1 MEKKVKNLDNEDEKN
16 IRLEASIAEERNK
29 TNALEETLNRTKA
42 LDALKERESELL
54 RKNVE
59 AQETLQALDA
69 SPSDK
74 AGAEERVAEINEELA
89 RL

>member
-1 MEKKVKNLDNEDEKN
+1 VKKKVKNLDNEDEKN

-69 SPSDK
+69 SLSDK